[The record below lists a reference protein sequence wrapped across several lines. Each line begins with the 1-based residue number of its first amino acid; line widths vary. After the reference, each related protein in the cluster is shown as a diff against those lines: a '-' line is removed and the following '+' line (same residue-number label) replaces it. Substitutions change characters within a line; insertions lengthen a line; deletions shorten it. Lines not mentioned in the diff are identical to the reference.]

1 VRYPSLT
8 SSLLILA
15 AVTTAPSLRAQW
27 VSFQDQTSTRLV
39 AAAALVENDLQEK
52 DYAWGDL
59 DKDGDIDLVIARK
72 QPFTSGGH
80 FANVLLMN
88 EGGVL
93 TDRSSTLTTA
103 IVAGSTAFLDATNDR
118 DVVIADVNGDTWDDV
133 ITCTTLTAGQPQ
145 YIRVPR
151 VYINMGNSGGVW
163 QGLLYDDALRIDD
176 SGWGGQQRFC
186 SVAAGDVDG
195 DGDIDL
201 YFGDYQQGGARPVDI
216 DDRLMINDGTGYFT
230 DESAA
235 RMSTTMLESSFGMKV
250 AIVDMNMDGKLEIL
264 KDDAL
269 NAPQGISIS
278 HNDTGTNGVFGT
290 YQIPYNNAPYHF
302 NIGDLNNDGLPDI
315 IVSDD
320 GQDRY
325 ILNETTSV
333 GQVPVPFSP
342 TIAFSYSGGGSDDG
356 FGGNNLV
363 ADLDNDGWLDAIIA
377 DVDVD
382 IGGCNRRCHIF
393 RNLGN
398 APNVTLQEQTIAG
411 QIVGGITPAAV
422 QGTYDVAVFDI
433 NGDGWKDMVVGRCS
447 GTEIYINDPPT
458 GMTFSYV
465 GGLPTMIPPSTS
477 ADVVFDASGIGGL
490 TAVSGSGLLTY
501 SVNGAAFQSIAMTDN
516 GTQFSAALPG
526 MACADAV
533 RFYVSLQASNGQTF
547 NDPPAAPAGFYEALA
562 ANAVNTVYQ
571 NDFEINAAGWSVVDG
586 AGLISGTWERA
597 DPNGTVNA
605 GQIAAPFTDAQS
617 GTADNCFITK
627 QGAIAEAA
635 GLNDVDGGP
644 TDLISPALNYDGSDG
659 TITFQ
664 AWLYSSFTGAETLRV
679 DVTGD
684 GTNWT
689 NAMTI
694 VAEIAGAPNNTNQWR
709 QYSFRVGDYITPTA
723 TVQVR
728 FRAQDV
734 GSPTIVEAGIDLFR
748 AEKFDC
754 TVCQPTFPTATV
766 GAATLEMCGG
776 DLSPGTSTTL
786 AVAGMPA
793 LTTGLLV
800 FDVFPVPTPWNGGEL
815 ISPSPVILGNI
826 FANASGDFIV
836 PLSIGG
842 LLPPGFS
849 LYVQAL
855 YSDSSQAQQ
864 VGITNSLHVTWN

>member
-1 VRYPSLT
+1 MRYPSL
-8 SSLLILA
+8 SCSLLFLA
-15 AVTTAPSLRAQW
+15 AVATASSARAQW
-27 VSFQDQTSTRLV
+27 VSFLDQTSTRLV
-39 AAAALVENDLQEK
+39 APASLVKDDQQEK

-59 DKDGDIDLVIARK
+59 DKDGDIDLVIVRK
-72 QPFTSGGH
+72 SPFTSGGH
-80 FANVLLMN
+80 FPNVLLMN

-93 TDRSSTLTTA
+93 TDRSATLTTA

-118 DVVIADVNGDTWDDV
+118 DVVIADVNGDSWDDV
-133 ITCTTLTAGQPQ
+133 ITCTTLTSNQPQ

-176 SGWGGQQRFC
+176 TPWNGDQRFC

-201 YFGDYQQGGARPVDI
+201 YFGDYEQGGNRPSDI
-216 DDRLMINDGTGYFT
+216 NDRLLINDGTGYFT

-235 RMSTTMLESSFGMKV
+235 RMSTVMLESSFGMKV
-250 AIVDMNMDGKLEIL
+250 EIVDMNMDGKLEIL

-278 HNDTGTNGVFGT
+278 HNDTATEGIFGT
-290 YQIPYNNAPYHF
+290 YQMAYNLTPYHF
-302 NIGDLNNDGLPDI
+302 STGDLNNDNLPDM

-325 ILNETTSV
+325 ILNQTTTV

-342 TIAFSYSGGGSDDG
+342 TIAFTYSGGGSDDG
-356 FGGNNLV
+356 FGGNNLI
-363 ADLDNDGWLDAIIA
+363 ADLDNDGWQDAIIA

-382 IGGCNRRCHIF
+382 ISGCNRRCHIF

-398 APNVTLQEQTIAG
+398 APNITLQEQTIAG
-411 QIVGGITPAAV
+411 QIVGGITPAAM
-422 QGTYDVAVFDI
+422 QGTFDVAVFDI
-433 NGDGWKDMVVGRCS
+433 DGDGWKDMVVGRCT

-458 GMTFSYV
+458 GITFGYA
-465 GGLPTMIPPSTS
+465 GGLPSMIQPSTP
-477 ADVVFDASGIGGL
+477 ADVTVDITGIGGL
-490 TAVSGSGLLTY
+490 TTVLGTGQLHY
-501 SVNGAAFQSIAMTDN
+501 SVNGAAFQSVAMTEN
-516 GTQFSAALPG
+516 GSQFSAALPA

-533 RFYVSLQASNGQTF
+533 RFYVSVQASNGQTY
-547 NDPPAAPAGFYEALA
+547 NDPPVAPAGFYEGLA
-562 ANAVNTVYQ
+562 ANAVNTIYQ
-571 NDFEINAAGWSVVDG
+571 NDFESNSAGWTVING
-586 AGLISGTWERA
+586 PGLSNGEWQRA
-597 DPNGTVNA
+597 DPNGTINF

-617 GTADNCFITK
+617 GIADTCFITK
-627 QGAIAEAA
+627 QGALAESA

-644 TDLISPALNYDGSDG
+644 TDLISPALNFDGSDG

-664 AWLYSSFTGAETLRV
+664 AWLYSSLTGSDTMEI

-684 GTNWT
+684 GSNWT

-694 VAEIAGAPNNTNQWR
+694 TAQTGGSPNHTNQWR

-734 GSPTIVEAGIDLFR
+734 GAPHIVEAGIDLFR

-754 TVCQPTFPTATV
+754 TVCQQTFPTATV
-766 GAATLEMCGG
+766 GPATLTMCGG

-786 AVAGMPA
+786 AVVGMPA
-793 LTTGLLV
+793 LTSGLLV
-800 FDVFPVPTPWNGGEL
+800 FDGLPAPTPWYGGEL
-815 ISPSPVILGNI
+815 ISPAPVIFGNI
-826 FANASGDFIV
+826 FANANGDFLV

-842 LLPPGFS
+842 ILPPGFS

-855 YSDSSQAQQ
+855 YSDSSQTQL
-864 VGITNSLHVTWN
+864 VGITNSLKVTWN